1 MAGLLQDLRYAL
13 RQLRKS
19 LGFTRVS
26 VLTLALGIGAS
37 AIIFSVV
44 YNGVLYPFPYR
55 CTERLTG
62 IGIENVQQQGRGSR
76 SMYHLNALKCLNSE
90 SRG

>member
-1 MAGLLQDLRYAL
+1 MNGLWHDLRYAP
-13 RQLRKS
+13 RQLRKNI
-19 LGFTRVS
+19 GFITVA
-26 VLTLALGIGAS
+26 VLTLVLGIGATTLV
-37 AIIFSVV
+37 FSVV

-55 CTERLTG
+55 STERLTA

>member
-1 MAGLLQDLRYAL
+1 MTGLIQDLRYAL

-19 LGFTRVS
+19 PGFTAVS
-26 VLTLALGIGAS
+26 ALILALGVDAS

-44 YNGVLYPFPYR
+44 YNGVLCPFPYR
-55 CTERLTG
+55 SSERLTA
-62 IGIENVQQQGRGSR
+62 IGIEDLQGGGRGSR